1 MVDGRYLEADE
12 SVVLDVPRVRFAKVG
27 TIAGW
32 LDVSA
37 DEVRDLLCRLQQIT
51 HEIRVLELG
60 RMQLVNVQDF
70 WRALVACVPMRT
82 AGDCVKP
89 GYMQILFA
97 KLANFFMKK
106 GEQK

>member
-1 MVDGRYLEADE
+1 M
-12 SVVLDVPRVRFAKVG
+12 DVQRVRFAKVG

-32 LDVSA
+32 LNVSA
-37 DEVRDLLCRLQQIT
+37 DEVRDLLCRLQLT

-70 WRALVACVPMRT
+70 WRALLACVPMRT

-89 GYMQILFA
+89 GYKQILAA
-97 KLANFFMKK
+97 KLAKFFMKK
-106 GEQK
+106 GVQK